1 MQHLPGFF
9 DYILRV
15 NGIFALNIV
24 CMHKLVYLLLFGIIT
39 FSCTDTSKPSDN
51 SRHEMGYARH
61 TKGFDIEI
69 TDSMTKVIVNSPFEP
84 NGKGMPYTLHA
95 DLKRSVG
102 QNSIIV
108 PVKRVVCMSSTHI
121 GFLSALGADSAI
133 VGISGTKYVNNPKL
147 WERVVSGE
155 IAEIG
160 YDQTLNYE
168 LLTRLKPDVIFVYGV
183 SSESLSFIDK
193 LKELGLKVVMV
204 PDYLETSPL
213 GRAEWIKFF
222 GAFLGKNELAD
233 SIFSTVEANYTKL
246 TQSVEQVDSK
256 PKVFLNMPF
265 RDIWY
270 FPGVDNYFV
279 KLINDAGGSYVFTE
293 LSGSQSHPVSTEVA
307 FKAGLSC
314 DVWLNPGTANSLN
327 DIVNTDYRYSR
338 FKAFTNARV
347 YNNNKRMGQGG
358 GNDFWESGV
367 VHPEQILSDLI
378 KIFHPELMPADSL
391 YFYRRLE

>member
-1 MQHLPGFF
+1 M
-9 DYILRV
+9 R
-15 NGIFALNIV
+15 N
-24 CMHKLVYLLLFGIIT
+24 LVYFLFFEIIL
-39 FSCTDTSKPSDN
+39 FSCTN
-51 SRHEMGYARH
+51 STNPGGKSSHWSGHAKH
-61 TKGFDIEI
+61 AKGFGIEI
-69 TDSMTKVIVNSPFEP
+69 TDSLTKVWVNNPFDLTA
-84 NGKGMPYTLHA
+84 KSLVYTLHP
-95 DLKRSVG
+95 DSKRSVD
-102 QNSIIV
+102 QNSILI
-108 PVKRVVCMSSTHI
+108 PVKRVVCMSSTHV
-121 GFLSALGADSAI
+121 GFLGALGADSTI

-147 WERVVSGE
+147 WERVVSGVIVE
-155 IAEIG
+155 VG

-204 PDYLETSPL
+204 SDYLETSPL

-222 GAFLGKNELAD
+222 GVFLGKQELAD
-233 SIFSTVEANYTKL
+233 SIFSAVEANYTKL
-246 TQSVEQVDSK
+246 TQSVEQVDNK
-256 PKVFLNMPF
+256 PKVFLNLPF

-279 KLINDAGGSYVFTE
+279 KLINDAGGCYVFPE

-314 DVWLNPGTANSLN
+314 DVWLNPGTANCLS
-327 DIVNTDYRYSR
+327 DITSSDIRFSK
-338 FKAFTNARV
+338 FKAFSNARV

-367 VHPEQILSDLI
+367 VHPEHILSDLI
-378 KIFHPELMPADSL
+378 KIFHPDLIPADSL